1 MDKKKNPSI
10 VDQIIMEVMSKYPKN
25 AKIPIEDI
33 QREVNIRLHKMGAP
47 EYKKKMEEAVK
58 KTREL
63 CDDLEKGEIVFVH
76 AETKKKDRPG
86 VGKIKPSWTGIYEYK
101 LLFMDKNTEPSEVQ

>member
-1 MDKKKNPSI
+1 MDKKGNSDI
-10 VDQIIMEVMSKYPKN
+10 VDKTIMDVMSKYPKG

-33 QREVNIRLHKMGAP
+33 QREVNIQLHKLGAP
-47 EYKKKMEEAVK
+47 EYKKKMTEAVK

-76 AETKKKDRPG
+76 AETQKKNRPG
-86 VGKIKPSWTGIYEYK
+86 IGKIKPSWTGIYQYT